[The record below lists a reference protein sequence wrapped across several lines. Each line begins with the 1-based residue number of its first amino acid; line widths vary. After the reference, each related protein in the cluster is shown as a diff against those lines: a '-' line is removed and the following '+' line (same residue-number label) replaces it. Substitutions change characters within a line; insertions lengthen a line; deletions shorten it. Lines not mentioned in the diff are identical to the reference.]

1 MQSVAAS
8 DRFVFAFGQ
17 ILPIGAERMT
27 HAVPNL
33 IAELGRLREA
43 TFRAVGEGS
52 GRSRDLD
59 RYDAWYDH
67 IVLWDTDAW
76 EIVGAYRIAPCARVL
91 AEHGEDG
98 LYTASLFRY
107 DATLRAQLPR
117 ALELGRSF
125 VQPAY
130 RSHRSLDLLW
140 SGIGAYLRTQPDAR
154 WLFGPVSI
162 SAALPPAAR
171 ELLVAYY
178 ERFHGA
184 PQRTVAA
191 HRPVTAPAAAVAF
204 GDLDAG
210 AAMRVL
216 RANLAALGAE
226 VPVLYRHYVDLCEP
240 GGARFLAFGVDP
252 RFSGCTDGLVQ
263 LDLDRVRPRKRERWL
278 GMRASTIDAGAAN
291 TAQPA

>member
-1 MQSVAAS
+1 MQITKDHVDYARGVAILAMRRRGIPINE
-8 DRFVFAFGQ
+8 DRLADAMVGLVEAAARFEPRRG
-17 ILPIGAERMT
+17 
-27 HAVPNL
+27 
-33 IAELGRLREA
+33 A
-43 TFRAVGEGS
+43 TFQTFAH
-52 GRSRDLD
+52 GR
-59 RYDAWYDH
+59 
-67 IVLWDTDAW
+67 
-76 EIVGAYRIAPCARVL
+76 IVGAVL
-91 AEHGEDG
+91 DG
-98 LYTASLFRY
+98 LRR
-107 DATLRAQLPR
+107 DGGRHGRRRA
-117 ALELGRSF
+117 AVEE
-125 VQPAY
+125 
-130 RSHRSLDLLW
+130 
-140 SGIGAYLRTQPDAR
+140 
-154 WLFGPVSI
+154 
-162 SAALPPAAR
+162 AR